1 MDDTAR
7 RAQAARETC
16 PFLTAKQAAFH
27 LGLPLTA
34 LQEMRARGTG
44 PLCRLHGRTWRYHTH
59 DNAAWSNARAKAGG
73 PGRAPHPPHARR
85 GRPPAARAGCPEPR
99 PAARTTTDTD

>member
-27 LGLPLTA
+27 LGLSRTA
-34 LQEMRARGTG
+34 LKEMRMRGTG
-44 PLCRLHGRTWRYHTH
+44 PLCRMHGRTWRYHI
-59 DNAAWSNARAKAGG
+59 DDLEAWSKA
-73 PGRAPHPPHARR
+73 HAR
-85 GRPPAARAGCPEPR
+85 GEHHGG
-99 PAARTTTDTD
+99 DNG